1 MASSCRTALV
11 YRLHH
16 LQALDPG
23 FDGLG
28 AIRHRPPVDNCRH
41 PLSRGII
48 KTMFSKLS
56 LCLFSMFALSAKGL
70 ADAPLTRPC
79 RSSDLNGIY
88 VLAQYKEIGGQGFS
102 RSANHFRYRF
112 LELTPP
118 GTWVEHS
125 MNRMPADPALIEKM
139 LSNDPKDR
147 SYSLDASARLV
158 VKHGDQIAFTG
169 SCAVSLSE
177 RGGFQA
183 NDLILSGGLTNNPG
197 ELHELFRR
205 WNGEPYQGAAADFD
219 PAPAAAGAPPPG
231 GQAPVAPTR
240 GPAANGPAPVK
251 ADVVTVGQNA
261 AAAVSV
267 VVTNLNRLPL
277 SAFMVVYRNG
287 ATAGVWRDAFVDA
300 CVDHHAAWQPNQQ
313 WRREFG
319 MLVTVRQ
326 MEAYVGAAIFTD
338 GSEWGDAKRL
348 VKLKQHRGS
357 CQWPGA

>member
-1 MASSCRTALV
+1 M
-11 YRLHH
+11 
-16 LQALDPG
+16 
-23 FDGLG
+23 
-28 AIRHRPPVDNCRH
+28 I
-41 PLSRGII
+41 
-48 KTMFSKLS
+48 SKFT
-56 LCLFSMFALSAKGL
+56 LCLLSMFALSVKGL

-88 VLAQYKEIGGQGFS
+88 ALAQYKEIGGQGFS
-102 RSANHFRYRF
+102 RSASHFRYRF

-197 ELHELFRR
+197 QLHELFRR

-261 AAAVSV
+261 AAEVSV

-348 VKLKQHRGS
+348 AKLKQHRGS

>member
-1 MASSCRTALV
+1 MKMTFRTLSGDRHTVA
-11 YRLHH
+11 R
-16 LQALDPG
+16 DR
-23 FDGLG
+23 G
-28 AIRHRPPVDNCRH
+28 AR
-41 PLSRGII
+41 S
-48 KTMFSKLS
+48 KTMISKLT
-56 LCLFSMFALSAKGL
+56 LCLFSMFALSAKGF

-88 VLAQYKEIGGQGFS
+88 VLAQYKEIGGQNFS
-102 RSANHFRYRF
+102 RSASHFRYRF

-125 MNRMPADPALIEKM
+125 MNRMPANPALVEKM
-139 LSNDPKDR
+139 LGNDPKDR
-147 SYSLDASARLV
+147 SYSLDAGARLV
-158 VKHGDQIAFTG
+158 VKHGGQISFTG
-169 SCAVSLSE
+169 HCAVSLGE
-177 RGGFQA
+177 RGGFHA

-205 WNGEPYQGAAADFD
+205 WNGEPYPGAAADFD
-219 PAPAAAGAPPPG
+219 PAAAAAAAGAPSPG
-231 GQAPVAPTR
+231 GQARVAPTAR
-240 GPAANGPAPVK
+240 LAANGPAPVR

-261 AAAVSV
+261 SAEISV

-287 ATAGVWRDAFVDA
+287 ATSGVWRDAFVDA

-313 WRREFG
+313 WRRGFG
-319 MLVTVRQ
+319 MMVTVRQ

-348 VKLKQHRGS
+348 AKLKQHRGS
-357 CQWPGA
+357 CQWSGA

>member
-1 MASSCRTALV
+1 M
-11 YRLHH
+11 
-16 LQALDPG
+16 
-23 FDGLG
+23 
-28 AIRHRPPVDNCRH
+28 I
-41 PLSRGII
+41 
-48 KTMFSKLS
+48 SKLT
-56 LCLFSMFALSAKGL
+56 LCLFSMFALSAKGF

-88 VLAQYKEIGGQGFS
+88 VLAQYKEIGGQNFS
-102 RSANHFRYRF
+102 RSASHFRYRF

-125 MNRMPADPALIEKM
+125 MNRMPANPALVEKM
-139 LSNDPKDR
+139 LGNDPKDR
-147 SYSLDASARLV
+147 SYSLDAGARLV
-158 VKHGDQIAFTG
+158 VKHGGQISFTG
-169 SCAVSLSE
+169 HCAISLGE
-177 RGGFQA
+177 RGGFHA

-205 WNGEPYQGAAADFD
+205 WNGEPYPGAAADFD
-219 PAPAAAGAPPPG
+219 PAAAAAAAGAPSPG
-231 GQAPVAPTR
+231 GQARVAPTAKL
-240 GPAANGPAPVK
+240 AANGPAPVR

-261 AAAVSV
+261 SAEISV

-287 ATAGVWRDAFVDA
+287 ATSGVWRDAFVDA

-313 WRREFG
+313 WRRGFG
-319 MLVTVRQ
+319 MMVTVRQ

-348 VKLKQHRGS
+348 AKLKQHRGS
-357 CQWPGA
+357 CQWPGS

>member
-1 MASSCRTALV
+1 M
-11 YRLHH
+11 
-16 LQALDPG
+16 
-23 FDGLG
+23 
-28 AIRHRPPVDNCRH
+28 IN
-41 PLSRGII
+41 
-48 KTMFSKLS
+48 KLT
-56 LCLFSMFALSAKGL
+56 LCLFSMFAFSVKGL

-102 RSANHFRYRF
+102 RSASHFRYRF
-112 LELTPP
+112 LALTPP

-125 MNRMPADPALIEKM
+125 MNRMPANQALIEKI
-139 LSNDPKDR
+139 LSNDPKDW
-147 SYSLDASARLV
+147 SYSLDAGARLV
-158 VKHGDQIAFTG
+158 VRHGGQVSFTG

-177 RGGFQA
+177 RDGVQS
-183 NDLILSGGLTNNPG
+183 NDLILSGELTNNPG

-205 WNGEPYQGAAADFD
+205 WNGEPYQGAATDFD
-219 PAPAAAGAPPPG
+219 PAPAAAGAPPRGRQPP
-231 GQAPVAPTR
+231 AAPTD
-240 GPAANGPAPVK
+240 GSAANGPAPVK

-261 AAAVSV
+261 AAEVSV
-267 VVTNLNRLPL
+267 VVTNLNRSPL

-313 WRREFG
+313 WRRGFG

-326 MEAYVGAAIFTD
+326 MEAFVGAAIFTD
-338 GSEWGDAKRL
+338 GTQWGDAKRL
-348 VKLKQHRGS
+348 AKLKQHRGS

>member
-1 MASSCRTALV
+1 
-11 YRLHH
+11 
-16 LQALDPG
+16 
-23 FDGLG
+23 
-28 AIRHRPPVDNCRH
+28 
-41 PLSRGII
+41 
-48 KTMFSKLS
+48 
-56 LCLFSMFALSAKGL
+56 MFALSAKGF

-88 VLAQYKEIGGQGFS
+88 VLAQYKEIGGQNFS
-102 RSANHFRYRF
+102 RSASHFRYRF

-125 MNRMPADPALIEKM
+125 MNRMPANPALVEKM
-139 LSNDPKDR
+139 LGNDPKDR
-147 SYSLDASARLV
+147 SYSLDAGARLV
-158 VKHGDQIAFTG
+158 VKHGGQISFTG
-169 SCAVSLSE
+169 HCAISLGE
-177 RGGFQA
+177 RGGFHA

-205 WNGEPYQGAAADFD
+205 WNGEPYPGAAADFD
-219 PAPAAAGAPPPG
+219 PAAAAAAAGAPSPG
-231 GQAPVAPTR
+231 GQARVAPTAKL
-240 GPAANGPAPVK
+240 AANGPAPVR

-261 AAAVSV
+261 SAEISV

-287 ATAGVWRDAFVDA
+287 ATSGVWRDAFVDA

-313 WRREFG
+313 WRRGFG
-319 MLVTVRQ
+319 MMVTVRQ

-348 VKLKQHRGS
+348 AKLKQHRGS
-357 CQWPGA
+357 CQWPGS